1 MLNFVPK
8 SHPSVS
14 LLFGKRPLQRVV
26 CGTQEKAI
34 DIPLD
39 AVAPIPA
46 GVDQGTSYVG
56 NKYNALPW
64 EKFIDIKIDAANLI
78 DSNVKTAL
86 TNLQWFPQV
95 QAVFEGQKAQ
105 TEIGVS
111 SGRHVSSFKYTIAPQ

>member
-26 CGTQEKAI
+26 CGKEEKAV

-46 GVDQGTSYVG
+46 AVDERTSYVG
-56 NKYNALPW
+56 NKYHALPW

-78 DSNVKTAL
+78 DSNVKSAL
-86 TNLQWFPQV
+86 TDLQWFPQV
-95 QAVFEGQKAQ
+95 QALYAGQRAQ

-111 SGRHVSSFKYTIAPQ
+111 SGRHVSTLKYPMANE